1 MAQVVWL
8 PSAFKE
14 FKGIQ
19 DYLSHEFGAE
29 TTSRFT
35 QQVIQSLDLIARFP
49 TIGRLEQAEQGIR
62 GILIH
67 RYTKFSISPV
77 VQPFT
82 SSLSLMSGRKGHRS
96 FPNFEP

>member
-8 PSAFKE
+8 PSAFNE

-67 RYTKFSISPV
+67 RYTKIFYQLSGATIYVLAFFDVRQESP
-77 VQPFT
+77 PE
-82 SSLSLMSGRKGHRS
+82 
-96 FPNFEP
+96 FP